1 MGPSWYCEMVDQMTA
16 GEEVIQPC
24 WRKCSSRTCRTP
36 RHRPVGTEMD
46 LPGKLKWTSVPSS
59 LQLKGF
65 GFEGSE
71 LLLGPTWPSQR
82 IHWMFTG
89 LEMMEADRSV
99 FILPSRGKMWM
110 FCIMNEAT
118 PGESEVNILF
128 MEFCRFCHAAVH
140 GQHRSLQ
147 LLSSSVL

>member
-1 MGPSWYCEMVDQMTA
+1 MDLSP
-16 GEEVIQPC
+16 IQPAVERF
-24 WRKCSSRTCRTP
+24 W
-36 RHRPVGTEMD
+36 
-46 LPGKLKWTSVPSS
+46 LPG
-59 LQLKGF
+59 
-65 GFEGSE
+65 SE
-71 LLLGPTWPSQR
+71 FLLGPTWPSQR

-89 LEMMEADRSV
+89 LQMMEADRSV
-99 FILPSRGKMWM
+99 FILPSRGRMWM

-140 GQHRSLQ
+140 GQHHSLQ